1 MALNGEPFIL
11 IVEDDPDQAALIQA
25 AFKKGRGSSPIQ
37 PSPNLSITDDEP
49 DSLRRPSGGG
59 PTSYYVEISRSKS
72 RP

>member
-37 PSPNLSITDDEP
+37 PSPNLSIH
-49 DSLRRPSGGG
+49 
-59 PTSYYVEISRSKS
+59 
-72 RP
+72 